1 MSNALAIAAVTAT
14 LKDLIS
20 DSLLGLDLS
29 SIGSITVTATPPDRI
44 TTGQTEPNQLNLFL
58 YQVTPNSGW
67 RNQTLP
73 TRDGSGQRL
82 RNAPLA
88 LDLHYLLTAYGAQDL
103 NAEALLG
110 LAMLALH
117 DTPGLDRARLRNA
130 LGPPNPPFGDFSAL
144 NLADQ
149 IESLKITPQYLGGE
163 ELSKLWTAMQARYRP
178 SMAYQG
184 SGVLMEA
191 EAAARAAPPVLK
203 RGADDRGPA
212 ARAAGA
218 PRLESIRPAASE
230 LLRAARLGDALRIEG
245 RNLQAA
251 DAELVFEHP
260 RATAART
267 LPVAATASALA
278 LDAQLPAAGV
288 DAGAMADWFAGF
300 YAVRLRLAPAD
311 QPAIASAP
319 IAMMLAP
326 RVEVSPLNAAPG
338 ALALTLR
345 CSPRLLPEQHA
356 GVRVRFG
363 GDELLA
369 DSIQTPADPEQP
381 TTIEVTV
388 PAALAVA
395 GRYPVIVRVDGVES
409 IAAVA
414 DDQGVFGF
422 DPQQTVVI
430 A

>member
-29 SIGSITVTATPPDRI
+29 SIGSITVTSTPPDRI

-178 SMAYQG
+178 SMAYQV
-184 SGVLMEA
+184 SVVLMET

-203 RGADDRGPA
+203 RGADDRGP
-212 ARAAGA
+212 
-218 PRLESIRPAASE
+218 
-230 LLRAARLGDALRIEG
+230 
-245 RNLQAA
+245 
-251 DAELVFEHP
+251 
-260 RATAART
+260 
-267 LPVAATASALA
+267 
-278 LDAQLPAAGV
+278 
-288 DAGAMADWFAGF
+288 
-300 YAVRLRLAPAD
+300 
-311 QPAIASAP
+311 
-319 IAMMLAP
+319 
-326 RVEVSPLNAAPG
+326 
-338 ALALTLR
+338 
-345 CSPRLLPEQHA
+345 
-356 GVRVRFG
+356 
-363 GDELLA
+363 
-369 DSIQTPADPEQP
+369 
-381 TTIEVTV
+381 
-388 PAALAVA
+388 
-395 GRYPVIVRVDGVES
+395 
-409 IAAVA
+409 
-414 DDQGVFGF
+414 
-422 DPQQTVVI
+422 
-430 A
+430 

>member
-29 SIGSITVTATPPDRI
+29 SIGSISVTATPPDRI

-67 RNQTLP
+67 RNHNLP

-82 RNAPLA
+82 RSAPLA

-103 NAEALLG
+103 AAEALLG

-117 DTPGLDRARLRNA
+117 DTPGLDRARLRSV
-130 LGPPNPPFGDFSAL
+130 LGLPNPPFGDFSAL
-144 NLADQ
+144 NLAEQ

-178 SMAYQG
+178 SMAYLV
-184 SGVLMEA
+184 SVVLMES
-191 EAAARAAPPVLK
+191 EANSRQAQPVLK
-203 RGADDRGPA
+203 RGEDDRGPS
-212 ARAAGA
+212 ARAAAA
-218 PRLESIRPAASE
+218 PRLESIRPAASD
-230 LLRAARLGDALRIEG
+230 LLRAARLGDALLVEG
-245 RNLQAA
+245 RYLQAA

-260 RATAART
+260 RASTARA
-267 LPVAATASALA
+267 LPVAATASQNALQ
-278 LDAQLPAAGV
+278 AQLPVAGV
-288 DAGAMADWFAGF
+288 DAGAMAEWIAGL
-300 YAVRLRLAPAD
+300 YAVRLRVAPPG
-311 QPAIASAP
+311 QPAVVSAP

-326 RVEVSPLNAAPG
+326 RLSVSPLNAAPG
-338 ALALTLR
+338 ELALSVQ

-356 GVRVRFG
+356 GVRLRFG
-363 GDELLA
+363 GHEL
-369 DSIQTPADPEQP
+369 IPGKIETPADPEQP
-381 TTIEVTV
+381 TTIEATV
-388 PAALAVA
+388 PAQVAVA
-395 GRYPVIVRVDGVES
+395 GRHPVIVRVDGVDS
-409 IAAVA
+409 IAAVPGA
-414 DDQGVFGF
+414 GGFEF